1 MLRSFMRKRKE
12 GFTLIELMIVV
23 AIIGILAAIA
33 IPNFI
38 RFQLRSKAG
47 EAKVNLAAI
56 RTAQE
61 GFFAEFGG
69 YVSCIDSPSAW
80 TVAASRAVTKFAWN
94 DAGGFGTIGWAP
106 EGDVF
111 YQYHVEDTGGAGI
124 EYTAEA
130 QSDLDGNAGGVAPD
144 ADVNVWGYVKPAAG
158 NAATT
163 GNGSWGCLATGVL
176 AGDTGIEIVGPCCAG
191 CGQSIF

>member
-47 EAKVNLAAI
+47 EAKVNIAAI

-61 GFFAEFGG
+61 GFFAEFGN
-69 YVSCIDSPSAW
+69 YISCTDSPSAW
-80 TVAASRAVTKFAWN
+80 LPGPPGVTKVGWA

-111 YQYHVEDTGGAGI
+111 YMYHVEDTGGGI
-124 EYTAEA
+124 EYVTEA
-130 QSDLDGNAGGVAPD
+130 QSDLDGNAAGAAPD

-163 GNGSWGCLATGVL
+163 ANGTWGCLATGVL
-176 AGDTGIEIVGPCCAG
+176 AGDTGIEIVGPCCNG

>member
-80 TVAASRAVTKFAWN
+80 TVANSRAVTKFAWG

-130 QSDLDGNAGGVAPD
+130 QSDLDGNAGGIAPD

-158 NAATT
+158 NAAAT
-163 GNGSWGCLATGVL
+163 GNGEWGCLATGVL
-176 AGDTGIEIVGPCCAG
+176 AGETGIEIVGPCCAG

>member
-1 MLRSFMRKRKE
+1 MLRSFLRKRKE

-56 RTAQE
+56 RTAEE
-61 GFFAEFGG
+61 GYFAEFGT
-69 YVSCIDSPSAW
+69 YVSCLDSPSGWVNGATAVAKVAW
-80 TVAASRAVTKFAWN
+80 G
-94 DAGGFGTIGWAP
+94 DAGGFGTVGWAP

-111 YQYHVEDTGGAGI
+111 YQYHVEDTGGNGI

-130 QSDLDGNAGGVAPD
+130 QSDLDGDSTN
-144 ADVNVWGYVKPAAG
+144 NVWGYVKPAAG
-158 NAATT
+158 NATAS
-163 GNGSWGCLATGVL
+163 GAGSWGCPAAGVIVASGTG
-176 AGDTGIEIVGPCCAG
+176 TGIETVGSCCAG